1 MSERTNGK
9 QKKNGKTGG
18 VKLQSRMSQKVLIP
32 VICLVII
39 AIISAVIGHRNLK
52 SMYQA
57 SNEITSVYMT
67 KTAQLNEISD
77 KFKEMEILAYSMC
90 VTKSTNDRASMLEQ
104 SAATKEE
111 INGLLE
117 QLDQMAVTED
127 EKSRVQ
133 NITAYYQ
140 GFTDAYQKVTDSIE
154 NGNKTQAQ
162 VYCNLELF
170 KAANKLSDELASYIE
185 FYNADVDQV
194 VANQSTVYDSGNY
207 ANLIVIGLIVVSLI
221 ASLYIT
227 IFKVVRPIRKTS
239 RELKVIVKDMQSGH
253 ADLTKRVTVKGNDE
267 IAELASGMNVFLDTL
282 QEVLG
287 KIATNSNAIGDVVQ
301 NVGKSVETANTN
313 AYDVSAVMEEL
324 SATMEEV
331 SSSATTVTDNISN
344 VNDEVI
350 SIADDSKAMNDY
362 ASTMQERAEELKQKA
377 VNNQE
382 NTSRM
387 IAGII
392 ESLKSAIEEST
403 SVRHVNELTEE
414 ILSVSSQTNLLA
426 LNASIEA
433 ARAGEAGKG
442 FAVVAD
448 EIRKLADSTRETA
461 NNIQSINAQVTDA
474 VEKLSDSANQL
485 VSYIDD
491 TIMPD
496 YDSFVKT
503 GEQYRTDATYVNSTM
518 DHFEERANSLKE
530 VVLVMKQS
538 VEDISTAIEESA
550 KGIANAAENTDI
562 LVENMDKVKKK
573 METNQQISDQ
583 LKAESDRFQGISD
596 NLML

>member
-1 MSERTNGK
+1 MSRNVDKK
-9 QKKNGKTGG
+9 QKKNGTIK
-18 VKLQSRMSQKVLIP
+18 VQSRMSRKVLIP
-32 VICLVII
+32 VVCLVVV
-39 AIISAVIGHRNLK
+39 ALLSSWIGHQNLT
-52 SMYQA
+52 SMYRA
-57 SNEITSVYMT
+57 SNEITSVYME

-111 INGLLE
+111 INGLLDK
-117 QLDQMAVTED
+117 LDQMSVTED

-133 NITAYYQ
+133 TIRTYYE

-162 VYCNLELF
+162 EYCNLELF
-170 KAANKLSDELASYIE
+170 KAANKLSDALNSYIE
-185 FYNADVDQV
+185 FYNTDVDTV
-194 VANQSTVYDSGNY
+194 VANQGNVYKQGIY
-207 ANLIVIGLIVVSLI
+207 ANLIVVGLIIVMLV
-221 ASLYIT
+221 ASLYTT
-227 IFKVVRPIRKTS
+227 IFKVVKPIKKTS
-239 RELKVIVKDMQSGH
+239 KELKVIVKDMQSGH
-253 ADLTKRVTVKGNDE
+253 ADMTKRVTVKGSDE

-287 KIATNSNAIGDVVQ
+287 EIATNSNAIQDVVQ
-301 NVGKSVETANTN
+301 NVGKSVDTANTN

-344 VNDEVI
+344 ANDEVI

-362 ASTMQERAEELKQKA
+362 ASTMQERAEQLKQKA

-382 NTSRM
+382 NTSQM

-403 SVRHVNELTEE
+403 SVKHVNELTEE

-474 VEKLSDSANQL
+474 VEKLSESANQL
-485 VSYIDD
+485 VEYIDE

-503 GEQYRTDATYVNSTM
+503 GEQYRADATYVNSTM
-518 DHFEERANSLKE
+518 DQFEARANSLKE
-530 VVLVMKQS
+530 VVIVMKQS

-550 KGIANAAENTDI
+550 KGIATAAENTNI
-562 LVENMDKVKKK
+562 LVENMDKVKAK
-573 METNQQISDQ
+573 METNQQISDK
-583 LKAESDRFQGISD
+583 LKAESNRFQGI
-596 NLML
+596 

>member
-1 MSERTNGK
+1 M
-9 QKKNGKTGG
+9 
-18 VKLQSRMSQKVLIP
+18 
-32 VICLVII
+32 
-39 AIISAVIGHRNLK
+39 
-52 SMYQA
+52 
-57 SNEITSVYMT
+57 
-67 KTAQLNEISD
+67 
-77 KFKEMEILAYSMC
+77 
-90 VTKSTNDRASMLEQ
+90 
-104 SAATKEE
+104 
-111 INGLLE
+111 
-117 QLDQMAVTED
+117 
-127 EKSRVQ
+127 Q

-162 VYCNLELF
+162 EYCNLELF

-185 FYNADVDQV
+185 FYNADVDRV

-239 RELKVIVKDMQSGH
+239 KELKVIVKDMQSGH

-301 NVGKSVETANTN
+301 NVGRSVETANTN

-448 EIRKLADSTRETA
+448 STRETA

-485 VSYIDD
+485 VTYIDD

-562 LVENMDKVKKK
+562 LVENMEKVKKK

>member
-9 QKKNGKTGG
+9 QKKNGKAGG
-18 VKLQSRMSQKVLIP
+18 VNLQSRMSRKVLIP

-154 NGNKTQAQ
+154 NSNKTQAQ
-162 VYCNLELF
+162 EYCNLELF

-185 FYNADVDQV
+185 FYNADVDRV

-239 RELKVIVKDMQSGH
+239 KELKVIVKDMQSGH

-301 NVGKSVETANTN
+301 NVGRSVETANTN

-331 SSSATTVTDNISN
+331 SSSAATVTDNISN

-485 VSYIDD
+485 VTYIDD

-562 LVENMDKVKKK
+562 LVENMEKVKKK

>member
-1 MSERTNGK
+1 M
-9 QKKNGKTGG
+9 
-18 VKLQSRMSQKVLIP
+18 
-32 VICLVII
+32 
-39 AIISAVIGHRNLK
+39 
-52 SMYQA
+52 
-57 SNEITSVYMT
+57 
-67 KTAQLNEISD
+67 
-77 KFKEMEILAYSMC
+77 
-90 VTKSTNDRASMLEQ
+90 
-104 SAATKEE
+104 
-111 INGLLE
+111 
-117 QLDQMAVTED
+117 
-127 EKSRVQ
+127 
-133 NITAYYQ
+133 
-140 GFTDAYQKVTDSIE
+140 
-154 NGNKTQAQ
+154 
-162 VYCNLELF
+162 
-170 KAANKLSDELASYIE
+170 SDELASYIE
-185 FYNADVDQV
+185 FYNADVDRV

-239 RELKVIVKDMQSGH
+239 KELKVIVKDMQSGH

-301 NVGKSVETANTN
+301 NVGRSVETANTN

-392 ESLKSAIEEST
+392 ESLKSAIEESA

-485 VSYIDD
+485 VTYIDD

>member
-1 MSERTNGK
+1 MSRNVDKK
-9 QKKNGKTGG
+9 QKKNGTIK
-18 VKLQSRMSQKVLIP
+18 VQSRMSRKVLIP
-32 VICLVII
+32 VVCLVVV
-39 AIISAVIGHRNLK
+39 ALLSSWIGHQNLT
-52 SMYQA
+52 SMYRA
-57 SNEITSVYMT
+57 SNEITSVYME

-111 INGLLE
+111 INGLLDK
-117 QLDQMAVTED
+117 LDQMSVTED

-133 NITAYYQ
+133 TIRTYYE

-162 VYCNLELF
+162 EYCNLELF
-170 KAANKLSDELASYIE
+170 KAANKLSDALNSYIE
-185 FYNADVDQV
+185 FYNTDVDTV
-194 VANQSTVYDSGNY
+194 VANQGNVYNQGIY
-207 ANLIVIGLIVVSLI
+207 ANLIVVGLIIVMLV
-221 ASLYIT
+221 ASLYTT
-227 IFKVVRPIRKTS
+227 IFKVVKPIKKTS
-239 RELKVIVKDMQSGH
+239 KELKVIVKDMQSGH
-253 ADLTKRVTVKGNDE
+253 ADMTKRVTVKGSDE

-287 KIATNSNAIGDVVQ
+287 EIATNSNAIQDVVQ
-301 NVGKSVETANTN
+301 NVGKSVDTANTN

-362 ASTMQERAEELKQKA
+362 ASTMQERAEQLKQKA

-382 NTSRM
+382 NTSQM

-403 SVRHVNELTEE
+403 SVKHVNELTEE

-474 VEKLSDSANQL
+474 VEKLSESANQL
-485 VSYIDD
+485 VEYIDE

-503 GEQYRTDATYVNSTM
+503 GEQYRADATYVNSTM
-518 DHFEERANSLKE
+518 DQFEARANSLKE
-530 VVLVMKQS
+530 VVIVMKQS

-550 KGIANAAENTDI
+550 KGIATAAENTNI
-562 LVENMDKVKKK
+562 LVENMDKVKAK
-573 METNQQISDQ
+573 METNQQISDK
-583 LKAESDRFQGISD
+583 LKAESNRFQGI
-596 NLML
+596 

>member
-1 MSERTNGK
+1 MKLRTRLCIAFCILIFIPLLL
-9 QKKNGKTGG
+9 TGMAAFG
-18 VKLQSRMSQKVLIP
+18 VYRTQSYAFEQAKDVLVDIGFS
-32 VICLVII
+32 VLLILIFTAALMTVWIYR
-39 AIISAVIGHRNLK
+39 AII
-52 SMYQA
+52 
-57 SNEITSVYMT
+57 
-67 KTAQLNEISD
+67 D
-77 KFKEMEILAYSMC
+77 
-90 VTKSTNDRASMLEQ
+90 
-104 SAATKEE
+104 
-111 INGLLE
+111 
-117 QLDQMAVTED
+117 
-127 EKSRVQ
+127 
-133 NITAYYQ
+133 
-140 GFTDAYQKVTDSIE
+140 
-154 NGNKTQAQ
+154 
-162 VYCNLELF
+162 
-170 KAANKLSDELASYIE
+170 
-185 FYNADVDQV
+185 
-194 VANQSTVYDSGNY
+194 
-207 ANLIVIGLIVVSLI
+207 
-221 ASLYIT
+221 
-227 IFKVVRPIRKTS
+227 PIRKLEKAAQEI
-239 RELKVIVKDMQSGH
+239 RDGNLDFEIE
-253 ADLTKRVTVKGNDE
+253 VKGNDE

-282 QEVLG
+282 QKVLG

-301 NVGKSVETANTN
+301 NVGRSVETANTN

-331 SSSATTVTDNISN
+331 SSSAATVTDNISN

-350 SIADDSKAMNDY
+350 SIADDSKAMNEY

-485 VSYIDD
+485 VTYIDD